1 MDRLRVLIHSFALLF
16 LSVVP
21 VLAQLYDTVRVAT
34 VNLSGYSA
42 EEGDHRIRDYRSILD
57 KLDADVVAVQGL
69 VSLEAMLD
77 FARKVSFQVLPQLTP
92 TGNFQDSQD
101 SYSVVLLTQPK
112 FVITGRARID
122 GLNKD
127 IILVSL
133 LNTDTDDTITIVTLD
148 WVSGDDPISQ
158 GLRNQDAILLDSVMM
173 EMGLY
178 ERNLVV
184 AGTFN
189 ARMSEAP
196 ELQKIMVD
204 GKLIDPADRPGEWYN
219 NVLFADLHTA
229 STRVGEGD
237 DLGLI
242 DRSDLIL
249 LSGSLNQRYID
260 GSYTVFGNDGQ
271 HFADSVN
278 GGINNSVSSDI
289 AQSLHDASDHLPVYL
304 DLVFERG
311 LVSVKGFQDF
321 SRLRLD
327 IK

>member
-1 MDRLRVLIHSFALLF
+1 
-16 LSVVP
+16 
-21 VLAQLYDTVRVAT
+21 
-34 VNLSGYSA
+34 
-42 EEGDHRIRDYRSILD
+42 
-57 KLDADVVAVQGL
+57 
-69 VSLEAMLD
+69 
-77 FARKVSFQVLPQLTP
+77 
-92 TGNFQDSQD
+92 
-101 SYSVVLLTQPK
+101 
-112 FVITGRARID
+112 
-122 GLNKD
+122 
-127 IILVSL
+127 
-133 LNTDTDDTITIVTLD
+133 
-148 WVSGDDPISQ
+148 
-158 GLRNQDAILLDSVMM
+158 
-173 EMGLY
+173 
-178 ERNLVV
+178 
-184 AGTFN
+184 
-189 ARMSEAP
+189 MSEAP